1 MNTHFLYRFTTVAL
15 VGVSLIGAVNAAPVA
30 KKPPVTK
37 VPVKPKP
44 DIKKTPQMAGAVG
57 RFGEL
62 YGLKSGWTFQILS
75 ARYSYDAFDDY
86 NQLYPTVNQKL
97 LVLQVALKNGT
108 PDDKFLNTGEL
119 QFQIQDSN
127 NQTFEGGSYRL
138 SSSKNKEFSLNLK
151 PGQGVGQDPKNR
163 LEVAIPIAED
173 SKVSKIVLK
182 QGRKGTSEDVMR
194 FFVAGTQGGDAKN
207 AITHAP
213 NENSATP
220 IKAEGF
226 FPSRYYQFRINGVTF
241 VSGPIGGNEAPEN
254 RRFAVV
260 NLTLKNATS
269 ISQGTY
275 EFTGDSYDKQLFT
288 DADGETYTASSDIG
302 LLKVSADE
310 QTSGD
315 IAPGQEK
322 TVRLVF
328 AVPKT
333 GELKTLSIGSTNAKR
348 WVFDAAAWK

>member
-15 VGVSLIGAVNAAPVA
+15 VGITLIGAVNAAPVA

-37 VPVKPKP
+37 APVEPKP
-44 DIKKTPQMAGAVG
+44 GIKKTPQMSGAVG

-86 NQLYPTVNQKL
+86 NQLYPTADQKL
-97 LVLQVALKNGT
+97 LVLRVALKNGT
-108 PDDKFLNTGEL
+108 PEDKFLNTGEL

-138 SSSKNKEFSLNLK
+138 SSGKNKKFGPNLK
-151 PGQGVGQDPKNR
+151 PGQGVGQDPKNW

-173 SKVSKIVLK
+173 SKVTKIVLK

-207 AITHAP
+207 IIAP
-213 NENSATP
+213 APHGDNTTP
-220 IKAEGF
+220 LKAEGF
-226 FPSRYYQFRINGVTF
+226 FPSRYFQFRINGVTF
-241 VSGPIGGNEAPEN
+241 VSGPIGGSEAPEN

-260 NLTLKNATS
+260 NLTLKNVTS
-269 ISQGTY
+269 VAQGTY

-288 DADGETYTASSDIG
+288 DADGEYYTSSSDIG
-302 LLKVSADE
+302 LLKASADE
-310 QTSGD
+310 QTSGE
-315 IAPGQEK
+315 IAPNQEK

-333 GELKTLSIGSTNAKR
+333 GELKTLSLGSTNAKR
-348 WVFDAAAWK
+348 WVFDASAWK